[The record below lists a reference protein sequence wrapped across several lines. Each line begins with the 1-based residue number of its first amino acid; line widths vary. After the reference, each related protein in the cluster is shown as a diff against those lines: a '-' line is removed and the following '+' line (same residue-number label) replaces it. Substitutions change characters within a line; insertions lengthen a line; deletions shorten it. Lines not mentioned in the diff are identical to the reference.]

1 MKQCLFPQGKILF
14 DHKPFSRELFEMTL
28 DEIYKARDKFT
39 GYIQFEKAVKSRLFL
54 FFLKGAV
61 YAAGESIDC
70 KHEDI
75 LIRDLFHRLSGE
87 TEKTCALSLHETD
100 PVLLKEMLIVLQRE
114 PTTKAAT
121 NLIDLE
127 DILEKIKRETADA
140 LIVLEKHDRYNYFF
154 YKDGKGV
161 MSHFADTDFE
171 RKTNSANMPVI
182 EQVLLYAYPSDL
194 TPVEALVY
202 RNISTSPAS
211 DSGSLSYEELIS
223 MLYDIEDVESLST
236 ARVIVKGDKK
246 HAVCLVIVAGPHK
259 GSTLRA
265 QIPCVIGRKQADI
278 HIKDN
283 HVSRRHA
290 HIIGLEGK
298 FFIEDLDSTN
308 GTYVN
313 DKEIKACEL
322 SQGDT
327 ITVGETSLK
336 IESIE
341 SS

>member
-1 MKQCLFPQGKILF
+1 MKQCIFPLGKILF
-14 DHKPFSRELFEMTL
+14 DHKPFSREVFEMTL

-39 GYIQFEKAVKSRLFL
+39 GYIQFEKADTSQFFL

-61 YAAGESIDC
+61 YAAGESTDC

-75 LIRDLFHRLSGE
+75 LIRDLFHRLSAGTE
-87 TEKTCALSLHETD
+87 TPLTLSLHETD
-100 PVLLKEMLIVLQRE
+100 PVLLKEMLIILQRE
-114 PTTKAAT
+114 PTTKAPT

-127 DILEKIKRETADA
+127 DISEKILSEAADA
-140 LIVLEKHDRYNYFF
+140 LIVLENHGRYNCFF

-171 RKTNSANMPVI
+171 REKNSANMPVT
-182 EQVLLYAYPSDL
+182 EQVLLYAYPADL
-194 TPVEALVY
+194 TPIEALVY
-202 RNISTSPAS
+202 RNISTSPAA
-211 DSGSLSYEELIS
+211 DSGNLSYEELIT
-223 MLYDIEDVESLST
+223 MLYDIEDVESLSS

-246 HAVCLVIVAGPHK
+246 HTVSLVIVEGPHK
-259 GSTLRA
+259 GSTLSA
-265 QIPCVIGRKQADI
+265 QVPCVIGRKQADI
-278 HIKDN
+278 HIKDR

-290 HIIGLEGK
+290 HIIELEDK
-298 FFIEDLDSTN
+298 FFIEDLNSTN

-313 DKEIKACEL
+313 NKEIKVCEL

-336 IESIE
+336 VDGIEST
-341 SS
+341 

>member
-1 MKQCLFPQGKILF
+1 MKPCLFPQGKILF
-14 DHKPFSRELFEMTL
+14 DRKPFSRELFEITL

-39 GYIQFEKAVKSRLFL
+39 GYIQFEKADKSLLFL
-54 FFLKGAV
+54 FFLKGAA

-70 KHEDI
+70 KHDDI
-75 LIRDLFHRLSGE
+75 LIGDLFHRLSGE
-87 TEKTCALSLHETD
+87 TDKTCALSLHETD

-121 NLIDLE
+121 NLVDLE
-127 DILEKIKRETADA
+127 DIVGKIQSEAADA
-140 LIVLEKHDRYNYFF
+140 LIVLEKHDRYNFFF
-154 YKDGKGV
+154 YKDGRGV
-161 MSHFADTDFE
+161 MSHCADTDFE
-171 RKTNSANMPVI
+171 RDIHEANMPVI

-202 RNISTSPAS
+202 RDISTSPAS

-236 ARVIVKGDKK
+236 ARVIVKGNKK
-246 HAVCLVIVAGPHK
+246 HAVRLVIVAGPHK

-278 HIKDN
+278 DIKDK

-290 HIIGLEGK
+290 HIIALEGK

-327 ITVGETSLK
+327 ITVGETSLI
-336 IESIE
+336 IESID
-341 SS
+341 S

>member
-1 MKQCLFPQGKILF
+1 MKQCIFPAAKILF
-14 DHKPFSRELFEMTL
+14 DHKPFSREVFEMTL

-39 GYIQFEKAVKSRLFL
+39 GHIQFEKADTSQFFL

-75 LIRDLFHRLSGE
+75 LIRDLFHRLSAGTE
-87 TEKTCALSLHETD
+87 TPLTLSLHETD
-100 PVLLKEMLIVLQRE
+100 PVLLKEMLIILQRE
-114 PTTKAAT
+114 PTTKTAT

-127 DILEKIKRETADA
+127 DISEKIQSEAADA
-140 LIVLEKHDRYNYFF
+140 LIVLEKHDRYNFFF

-161 MSHFADTDFE
+161 MSHFADMDFE
-171 RKTNSANMPVI
+171 REAHSANMPVT
-182 EQVLLYAYPSDL
+182 EQVLLYAYPADL

-202 RNISTSPAS
+202 RNISTSPAA
-211 DSGSLSYEELIS
+211 DSGSLSYEELIT
-223 MLYDIEDVESLST
+223 MLYDIEDAESLST
-236 ARVIVKGDKK
+236 ARVVVKGSKK
-246 HAVCLVIVAGPHK
+246 HTVCLVIVEGPHK
-259 GSTLRA
+259 GSTLSA
-265 QIPCVIGRKQADI
+265 QIPCIIGRKQADI
-278 HIKDN
+278 HIKDK

-290 HIIGLEGK
+290 HIIELEDK

-313 DKEIKACEL
+313 DREIKVCEL

-336 IESIE
+336 IEGIE

>member
-14 DHKPFSRELFEMTL
+14 DHKPFSREVFEITL

-39 GYIQFEKAVKSRLFL
+39 GYIQFEKGDESLLFL

-61 YAAGESIDC
+61 YAAGDSIDC

-75 LIRDLFHRLSGE
+75 LIRDLFNRLSGE
-87 TEKTCALSLHETD
+87 NEMPLTVSLHETD

-127 DILEKIKRETADA
+127 DILEKIQSEAADA
-140 LIVLEKHDRYNYFF
+140 LIVLEKHDRYNFFF

-161 MSHFADTDFE
+161 MSHCADTDFE
-171 RKTNSANMPVI
+171 RETNEANMPVI

-202 RNISTSPAS
+202 QDISTSPAA
-211 DSGSLSYEELIS
+211 DSGSLSHVELIN
-223 MLYDIEDVESLST
+223 MLYDLKDVESLST
-236 ARVIVKGDKK
+236 ARVIVKDDKK
-246 HAVCLVIVAGPHK
+246 NAVRLIIAAGPHK

-278 HIKDN
+278 YIKDK

-290 HIIGLEGK
+290 HIIELEGK

-313 DKEIKACEL
+313 DKEIKVCEL

-336 IESIE
+336 IDSIG

>member
-1 MKQCLFPQGKILF
+1 MKKCLFPQGKILF
-14 DHKPFSRELFEMTL
+14 NRKPFSREVFEITL
-28 DEIYKARDKFT
+28 DEIFKARDKFT
-39 GYIQFEKAVKSRLFL
+39 GYIQFEKADQSQLFF

-75 LIRDLFHRLSGE
+75 LIRDLFHRFSGE
-87 TEKTCALSLHETD
+87 TELPLTLSLHETD
-100 PVLLKEMLIVLQRE
+100 PVLLKEILIILQRE

-127 DILEKIKRETADA
+127 DISEKIKSEAADA
-140 LIVLEKHDRYNYFF
+140 LIVLEKHDRYNFFF

-161 MSHFADTDFE
+161 MSHCADTDFE
-171 RKTNSANMPVI
+171 RETNSVNMPVT

-202 RNISTSPAS
+202 RNISTSPAA
-211 DSGSLSYEELIS
+211 DSGSLSYEELIT
-223 MLYDIEDVESLST
+223 MLYNIEDAESLST

-246 HAVCLVIVAGPHK
+246 HTVCLVIVAGIHK

-278 HIKDN
+278 HIKDK

-290 HIIGLEGK
+290 HIIELEDK

-313 DKEIKACEL
+313 DREIKVCKL
-322 SQGDT
+322 TQGDT

-336 IESIE
+336 VEGIEST
-341 SS
+341 